1 MKRKRK
7 APALL
12 ALGIS
17 AALLLASCGK
27 DGDRQDTE
35 PGEIQPLGKQKIIC
49 YDVTVSAPYME
60 DLVSVF
66 NAQSSTTE
74 VEMRYLED
82 SDYEDE
88 IARVLESGEK
98 PDILWLRQPS
108 KSNRMAEAGGLY
120 DLSDMVTR
128 SSLDTD
134 SPLISSSWMS
144 GFIPCPLSRIYGF
157 YFIIRIFS
165 MSFSWSIRDR

>member
-35 PGEIQPLGKQKIIC
+35 PGEIQSLGKQKIIC

-108 KSNRMAEAGGLY
+108 KSNRMA
-120 DLSDMVTR
+120 
-128 SSLDTD
+128 
-134 SPLISSSWMS
+134 
-144 GFIPCPLSRIYGF
+144 
-157 YFIIRIFS
+157 
-165 MSFSWSIRDR
+165 